1 MDEVQ
6 RYEHA
11 VNNDYVDRRYN
22 RVNPKRM
29 TVRVSLKEVYLGSE
43 KNIVIS
49 RRSMCRHCQGTG
61 AKGGQFKTCPHC
73 GGQGMSIKTVRTG
86 MGIMRMQ

>member
-49 RRSMCRHCQGTG
+49 RRSLCRHC
-61 AKGGQFKTCPHC
+61 
-73 GGQGMSIKTVRTG
+73 
-86 MGIMRMQ
+86 